1 MASLTYILWILH
13 QYSKTESLTF
23 ERNTKEL
30 YFLLAN
36 HDFGNRVVVLLRCSV
51 WINQYEL
58 PSNVFVAISAKR
70 FNLKHIRVCIK
81 CCQKCKISL
90 RCRAEGLQRIP
101 SKGMYVF
108 GIEKLTFNTAV
119 FTLLS
124 AAVGE
129 TPYWKW
135 KTDCFIIRKSNSSKK
150 KKLKYFTYIECV
162 RTANKEVCISSEL
175 LHNFCQ
181 NW

>member
-1 MASLTYILWILH
+1 MWVVFGAITFIRWGKCGQCNVYPLDTSSAH
-13 QYSKTESLTF
+13 QNWEPYLREKHF
-23 ERNTKEL
+23 EEL

-58 PSNVFVAISAKR
+58 PSNVFVAIPAKR
-70 FNLKHIRVCIK
+70 FNLKHIRVCNK
-81 CCQKCKISL
+81 CCQKCTISL
-90 RCRAEGLQRIP
+90 RCRVEGLQRIP

-108 GIEKLTFNTAV
+108 GTEKLTFNTAV

-129 TPYWKW
+129 TSSDDTVLEMDNRLFHK
-135 KTDCFIIRKSNSSKK
+135 SKK
-150 KKLKYFTYIECV
+150 
-162 RTANKEVCISSEL
+162 
-175 LHNFCQ
+175 Q
-181 NW
+181 